1 MLRGDDSLR
10 SCLCEAAPVP
20 QCCTMCTPLPCPRT
34 AGSRVLAPPLL
45 PVGLHTPATRS
56 TVAISACKRPLQF
69 PEVCVANVF
78 SGYLP
83 LCFVENIFLKID
95 FRTILDLQKNLNDS
109 PEISHPPQTQL
120 PLLLTPVSV
129 VHWLQLINQEM
140 SSLTIVRTAF
150 RFPAFT

>member
-1 MLRGDDSLR
+1 MTLSDPAGVTQP
-10 SCLCEAAPVP
+10 LCPSAARCAPP
-20 QCCTMCTPLPCPRT
+20 ALPTDCRF
-34 AGSRVLAPPLL
+34 AGSGPTSASGELAYLSYTF
-45 PVGLHTPATRS
+45 HSRHFSMRKTF
-56 TVAISACKRPLQF
+56 TVF

-109 PEISHPPQTQL
+109 IEISHPPQTQL

-140 SSLTIVRTAF
+140 LSLTIVRTAF
-150 RFPAFT
+150 RFPVFT